1 MSDETNTGI
10 ASDADRVVEGLH
22 RIDQKVDDL
31 RNQRLNDP
39 DSLGDKL
46 VKSAVP
52 ALAGL
57 VAGKLFQIA
66 WDKGAARRNVIKG
79 LAADAPQG
87 LAMSLAFAAISAAF
101 GAIVSQLSIR
111 ALKRLSSDATARL
124 LVKRLN
130 RWHQRLTMH
139 ISL

>member
-1 MSDETNTGI
+1 MT
-10 ASDADRVVEGLH
+10 
-22 RIDQKVDDL
+22 
-31 RNQRLNDP
+31 
-39 DSLGDKL
+39 
-46 VKSAVP
+46 

-101 GAIVSQLSIR
+101 GAIVSQLSNQGSQAFVER
-111 ALKRLSSDATARL
+111 RHRKASR
-124 LVKRLN
+124 
-130 RWHQRLTMH
+130 
-139 ISL
+139 